1 MLYSTHLDFFIK
13 KQKMS
18 FEDTILLVSKLGFDA
33 IDHTST
39 KLLNPECLKIAA
51 SELSL
56 IEKNGL
62 FVTQTHAPYN
72 RYNEYGNEYAVALER
87 AYEITKMFGAK
98 YMVVHGDEYEFDK
111 YKFSPERALQ
121 YNYEIY
127 APYIEK
133 AEKDGI
139 CLAFETVFE
148 DRTPEM
154 GRFCSKAEELKE
166 LIEKFKSPAAVCC
179 WDFGHAHIAFGDDQ
193 ADKIRLLGKHI
204 KCTHVHDNRLK
215 EDLHMP
221 LFTGDSDLL
230 AIRKAFRDINYDG
243 IFSLELGGYPKMN
256 LVPSVVECF
265 TKYALDSLK
274 IFNELK

>member
-1 MLYSTHLDFFIK
+1 MLYSTHLEFFMK
-13 KQKMS
+13 KQKMN
-18 FEDTILLVSKLGFDA
+18 FEDTIKLVSKLGFDA
-33 IDHTST
+33 IDHTSSN
-39 KLLNPECLKIAA
+39 LLDPDCLKHAVL
-51 SELSL
+51 EFDF

-72 RYNEYGNEYAVALER
+72 RYNEYGNEFAIALER
-87 AYEITKMFGAK
+87 AYEITKIFGAK

-111 YKFSPERALQ
+111 YKYSPERALQ
-121 YNYEIY
+121 HNYEIY

-133 AEKDGI
+133 AEKDGV

-154 GRFCSKAEELKE
+154 GRFCSKAEDLKE

-179 WDFGHAHIAFGDDQ
+179 WDFGHANIAFGDEQ

-204 KCTHVHDNRLK
+204 KCTHIHDNRLK
-215 EDLHMP
+215 DDLHLP
-221 LFTGDSDLL
+221 LFTGDSNL
-230 AIRKAFRDINYDG
+230 AEIRKAFHDINYDG
-243 IFSLELGGYPKMN
+243 VFSLELGGYPKMN

-274 IFNELK
+274 IFADL